1 MEDFLNN
8 NHNIILSAAAVL
20 FTAIVLGLIGLFWLH
35 NADKEI
41 DVNKLHHNDYIG
53 EKL

>member
-1 MEDFLNN
+1 MIQFILLTFAVAV
-8 NHNIILSAAAVL
+8 II
-20 FTAIVLGLIGLFWLH
+20 GLIGLFWLH

>member
-1 MEDFLNN
+1 M
-8 NHNIILSAAAVL
+8 I
-20 FTAIVLGLIGLFWLH
+20 IVLISIFTLAIIIGLIGLFWLH
-35 NADKEI
+35 NADKEAEL

>member
-1 MEDFLNN
+1 MLLF
-8 NHNIILSAAAVL
+8 IISAFAVAVL
-20 FTAIVLGLIGLFWLH
+20 IGLIGLFWLH
-35 NADKEI
+35 NADKETEL